1 MTCVLLIEKLY
12 RTQAS
17 FFGTASHQ
25 LAVLLE
31 LVIYN
36 INYSENGHITI
47 CLLSPYIHSTL
58 IHIKYSHL

>member
-12 RTQAS
+12 RAKAIE
-17 FFGTASHQ
+17 FFGTASHL

-36 INYSENGHITI
+36 INYSENGQITI
-47 CLLSPYIHSTL
+47 CLLSPYIHST
-58 IHIKYSHL
+58 